1 MENLHLKN
9 LNNLPTGYIILK
21 KLHNEIQKNYYIE
34 SHELRDEITTYIKSL
49 NFKNKKIKE
58 YINDFLIM
66 LKEDPFTQKI
76 EHRLD
81 QIIRIITLLYKYK
94 INEIDVGDKINFNE
108 INNHRIKL
116 NNLQSIG
123 LIYDNKI
130 NKNNITFAYTLIIY
144 PNSKISR
151 YITDIIYIT
160 GSNNT
165 ITNIHKGRA

>member
-9 LNNLPTGYIILK
+9 LNNIPTGYIILK
-21 KLHNEIQKNYYIE
+21 KLRNEIEKNYYIE
-34 SHELRDEITTYIKSL
+34 SHKPRDEITSYIKSL
-49 NFKNKKIKE
+49 NFKNEQIKE

-66 LKEDPFTQKI
+66 LKEDPFTLKM

-81 QIIRIITLLYKYK
+81 QIIRIITLLCKYK
-94 INEIDVGDKINFNE
+94 INEVDVGDKINFTE

-116 NNLQSIG
+116 NNLQSID
-123 LIYDNKI
+123 LIYDNGI
-130 NKNNITFAYTLIIY
+130 NKNSIIFSYTLILY
-144 PNSKISR
+144 PNTKISR